1 MFAYQQSKHKKN
13 PYLDWLNH
21 NPDQGKYLFLIG
33 WHNITLP
40 SDWLIQERMRVSQE
54 SQCVCWMVWSRGWGL
69 LEQCSVQT
77 QVWWGDQ
84 WDGKHCLN
92 IQSKILFMSAAL
104 AFKIRNI
111 FSSKSREED
120 NLSEQVQ
127 EELLKISIDFCSYL
141 RDLPGDNRE
150 INDID
155 PEAIWYHS

>member
-1 MFAYQQSKHKKN
+1 MA
-13 PYLDWLNH
+13 
-21 NPDQGKYLFLIG
+21 
-33 WHNITLP
+33 
-40 SDWLIQERMRVSQE
+40 
-54 SQCVCWMVWSRGWGL
+54 
-69 LEQCSVQT
+69 
-77 QVWWGDQ
+77 
-84 WDGKHCLN
+84 
-92 IQSKILFMSAAL
+92 AAL
-104 AFKIRNI
+104 AFKDRNI